1 VSIRSVVA
9 AAIVVAAATS
19 TAGPAASDDT
29 GLPCIEVEVDGRR
42 VNVCE
47 DLVTTGDCPP
57 GETGVVVDVLGRVV
71 EVCSVPRL

>member
-1 VSIRSVVA
+1 MSIRSVVA

-19 TAGPAASDDT
+19 TAGPAAADT
-29 GLPCIEVEVDGRR
+29 DLPCIEVEIDGRR

-57 GETGVVVDVLGRVV
+57 GETGVVIDVMGRVV
-71 EVCSVPRL
+71 EVCSTPRL